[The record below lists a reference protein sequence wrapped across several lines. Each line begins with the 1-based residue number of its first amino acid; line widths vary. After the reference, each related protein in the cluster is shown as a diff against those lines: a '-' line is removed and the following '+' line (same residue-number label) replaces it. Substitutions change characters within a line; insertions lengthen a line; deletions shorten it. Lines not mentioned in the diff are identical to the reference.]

1 MPGELLPF
9 VTGPLPGPVLPSH
22 YDLGL
27 VVLSYV
33 VASLAAY
40 TAIDLAGRVSE
51 YRLDPRRAGAW
62 LAGGAFAMGAG
73 IWAMHFVAMLAFKL
87 PIPVRYEPWTTFAS
101 MVAAIATSGFALYI
115 VTRGVLS
122 WRRLLVSGAVMGV
135 GIGTMHYTGMAAL
148 RLDALVMYYLGG
160 WLLSIVNAIVCSTIA
175 IWLVFRLGGGNSL
188 MLKALAALVM
198 GIAICGMHY
207 TGMYAT
213 VCVSTGAGAS
223 GTGLDPV
230 PLAAAIA
237 AVTLL
242 IMSIALSV
250 SLQSQLLS
258 RTLREQ
264 NRLLRDE
271 VEQRRRAEE
280 ELQHHRDN
288 LQHLVE
294 QRTVELRQARDA
306 AEAGSRA
313 KSQFVA
319 TMSHEI
325 RTPMNGVLGMTEL
338 LLTTRL
344 DPRQRRF
351 AEVAHRSGVALLSVI
366 NDILDFSKIEA
377 GRLELRNAPFQPR
390 ELIDE
395 VTDTLAEV
403 ARRKKLE
410 FGSLVPVSVPLTVI
424 GSVSHLRQVLINL
437 AGNAIKYTQAGSVM
451 VRVFT
456 ALAQGETVRLRFE
469 VSDTG
474 IGIPLDK
481 HVLIF
486 EPFTQLS
493 HPASSLHGGT
503 GLGLSICKQLVEK
516 MGGEIGVTSVPSKGS
531 TFWFEVPLARAPSED
546 DAAAAARGQLNGIRA
561 LVVDDN
567 SVNRE
572 ILRHQL
578 AALGMSREEAENG
591 DQALAKLRAAVI
603 VGTPFD
609 IVMLDDRMP
618 WMSGIE
624 LARAIRANASFGS
637 VPLVMLSSVDHDE
650 AASVEAG
657 IEHFMTRPVRQ
668 SHLRECLVN
677 ALRNKIAASDGDHRR
692 IARTQ
697 FDARILVVEDNPV
710 NQELASHM
718 LEHLGCIVMVA
729 KDGREALA
737 TLQRESFDA
746 VLMDCQMP
754 NMDGFEATAEIRHD
768 EAFERVDRRLPIIAL
783 TAGAVEGD
791 RDKCLAAG
799 MDDYLSKPFSLEQL
813 ERVLRRWLPALAGL
827 EPSEPHVDAKVIE
840 GILTLGG
847 GGPELLGRMVELYM
861 QDAPERIAGVRDAVT
876 RGDGHTAARAAH
888 ALKSACANVGAMA
901 LAELCKR
908 LESHC
913 REGVTVGAEPLADA
927 IEDEFARVAAE
938 LADRVRET
946 AA

>member
-1 MPGELLPF
+1 MFADLLPF
-9 VTGPLPGPVLPSH
+9 VTGPLPGPTLAAR

-51 YRLDPRRAGAW
+51 YRLEPRRAAAW

-122 WRRLLVSGAVMGV
+122 WRRLLTSGAIMGA
-135 GIGTMHYTGMAAL
+135 GIATMHYTGMAAL
-148 RLDALVMYYLGG
+148 RLDALVMYYLSW

-188 MLKALAALVM
+188 VLKAIAALVM
-198 GIAICGMHY
+198 GVAICGMHY

-288 LQHLVE
+288 LQQLVE
-294 QRTVELRQARDA
+294 QRTAELRQARDA

-390 ELIDE
+390 ELVDE
-395 VTDTLAEV
+395 VMDTLAEV

-410 FGSLVPVSVPLTVI
+410 FVSLVPVSVPLTVV
-424 GSVSHLRQVLINL
+424 GSASHLRQVLINL

-451 VRVFT
+451 LRVWT
-456 ALAQGETVRLRFE
+456 ALERGDTVRLRFE

-486 EPFTQLS
+486 EPFTQL
-493 HPASSLHGGT
+493 ADRATGLHGGT
-503 GLGLSICKQLVEK
+503 GLGLSICKQLAEK
-516 MGGEIGVTSVPSKGS
+516 MGGEIGVTSVPGTGS

-567 SVNRE
+567 AVNRE

-578 AALGMSREEAENG
+578 AALGMTRDEAENG
-591 DQALAKLRAAVI
+591 EQALAKLRAAVI

-609 IVMLDDRMP
+609 IVVLDDRMP
-618 WMSGIE
+618 RMSGTE
-624 LARAIRANASFGS
+624 LARAIRTNASFGS

-650 AASVEAG
+650 ATSVEAG
-657 IEHFMTRPVRQ
+657 IEFFLTRPVRQ
-668 SHLRECLVN
+668 SHLRECLLN
-677 ALRNKIAASDGDHRR
+677 AMRDKIAGGVEHRH
-692 IARTQ
+692 IAHTQ

-710 NQELASHM
+710 NQELASRM
-718 LEHLGCIVMVA
+718 LEHLGCIAVVA
-729 KDGREALA
+729 KDGREALSL
-737 TLQRESFDA
+737 LQRDSFDA

-768 EAFERVDRRLPIIAL
+768 EAIERVDRRLPIIAL

-791 RDKCLAAG
+791 REKCLAAG

-813 ERVLRRWLPALAGL
+813 ERALRRWLPALAGL
-827 EPSEPHVDAKVIE
+827 EPTEPHVDAKVIE

-861 QDAPERIAGVRDAVT
+861 QDAPERIAAIRDGMA
-876 RGDGHTAARAAH
+876 RGDGRTAARAAH
-888 ALKSACANVGAMA
+888 ALKSACANVGAAA
-901 LAELCKR
+901 LVELCKR

-913 REGVTVGAEPLADA
+913 RDGATAGAEPLADA
-927 IEDEFARVAAE
+927 IEDEFARVAAD
-938 LADRVRET
+938 LASRVREP